1 MGDSSK
7 APVADGPR
15 LAAAV
20 ILVRERAGT
29 DEPGAGQPGGEPGG
43 KPGGEPGGKIE
54 IYVQRR
60 HHKASFMSSA
70 FVFPG
75 GAADP
80 ADRDLRVTAARE
92 LFEEAGV
99 LLGRTPV
106 DADTRAAW
114 RTRLQAGEGTLAA
127 LMSGA
132 GDAFDLDSMRYFA
145 HWITPSQERKRFSAV
160 FYLARMP
167 AGQTATVDDHEMV
180 EGAWVTPDEAL
191 ARAGELRLP
200 PPQIRT
206 FLELR
211 EPARAGMDTLFA
223 EAAFRAAQP
232 HPILPRMAQGTGPGS
247 LMLLLPWDPEYQ
259 SHGVGDALVM
269 PAHHPLAVGP
279 SRFVLE
285 GTTWKHIDAAS
296 SPDAA

>member
-7 APVADGPR
+7 APVTSGPR
-15 LAAAV
+15 LSAAV
-20 ILVRERAGT
+20 ILVRERPEASGQ
-29 DEPGAGQPGGEPGG
+29 PGAGE
-43 KPGGEPGGKIE
+43 IE
-54 IYVQRR
+54 IYLQRR

-80 ADRDLRVTAARE
+80 DDRDLRATAARE

-99 LLGRTPV
+99 LLGCTPV

-114 RTRLQAGEGTLAA
+114 RTRLAGGEGTLAA

-132 GDAFDLDSMRYFA
+132 GDAFDLDALRYFA
-145 HWITPSQERKRFSAV
+145 HWITPSIEPKRFSAV

-167 AGQTATVDDHEMV
+167 AGQTATIDDREMV
-180 EGAWVTPDEAL
+180 DAVWVTPDEAL

-200 PPQIRT
+200 PPQLRT

-211 EPARAGMDTLFA
+211 EAARAGMDALFA

-232 HPILPRMAQGTGPGS
+232 HPILPRMAQGSDAGN
-247 LMLLLPWDPEYQ
+247 LVLLLPWDPEYQ
-259 SHGVGDALVM
+259 SRGVGDALVM

>member
-20 ILVRERAGT
+20 ILVRPRPET
-29 DEPGAGQPGGEPGG
+29 GEL
-43 KPGGEPGGKIE
+43 EV
-54 IYVQRR
+54 YLQRR
-60 HHKASFMSSA
+60 NQRASFMSNA

-80 ADRDLRVTAARE
+80 TDRDLRVTAARE

-106 DADTRAAW
+106 PADTRAAW
-114 RTRLQAGEGTLAA
+114 RTRLQGGEGTLAG

-132 GDAFDLDSMRYFA
+132 GDAFDLDGLRYFA
-145 HWITPSQERKRFSAV
+145 HWITPSAERKRFSAV

-167 AGQTATVDDHEMV
+167 AGQTATVDDREMV
-180 EGAWVTPDEAL
+180 DAVWVTPDEAL

-200 PPQIRT
+200 PPQLRT

-211 EPARAGMDTLFA
+211 EPARAGMDALFA

-232 HPILPRMAQGTGPGS
+232 HPILPRMAQGTGEGQIT
-247 LMLLLPWDPEYQ
+247 LLLPWDPEYQ
-259 SHGVGDALVM
+259 SRGMGEALGV
-269 PAHHPLAVGP
+269 PAHHPLAFGP

-296 SPDAA
+296 SPDAG

>member
-7 APVADGPR
+7 APVANVPR
-15 LAAAV
+15 LSAAV
-20 ILVRERAGT
+20 ILVRER
-29 DEPGAGQPGGEPGG
+29 
-43 KPGGEPGGKIE
+43 GGEPGGKIE
-54 IYVQRR
+54 IYLQRR
-60 HHKASFMSSA
+60 HPKASFMSSA

-80 ADRDLRVTAARE
+80 DDRDLRVTAGRE

-99 LLGRTPV
+99 LLGRTPG

-114 RTRLQAGEGTLAA
+114 RAQLAAGEGTLAA

-132 GDAFDLDSMRYFA
+132 GDAFDLDALRFFA
-145 HWITPSQERKRFSAV
+145 HWITPSIEPKRFSTV

-167 AGQTATVDDHEMV
+167 AGQTATIDEREMV
-180 EGAWVTPDEAL
+180 DAVWVTPDEAL

-200 PPQIRT
+200 PPQLRT
-206 FLELR
+206 FLEIR
-211 EPARAGMDTLFA
+211 EAARAGMDALFA
-223 EAAFRAAQP
+223 EAACRAAQP
-232 HPILPRMAQGTGPGS
+232 HPILPRAVQGSEPGN
-247 LMLLLPWDPEYQ
+247 LVLLLPWDPEYL
-259 SHGVGDALVM
+259 SHGTGDALVM
-269 PAHHPLAVGP
+269 PAHHRLAVGP

-296 SPDAA
+296 SPGVA

>member
-7 APVADGPR
+7 APATSVPR
-15 LAAAV
+15 LSAAV
-20 ILVRERAGT
+20 ILVRERAGA
-29 DEPGAGQPGGEPGG
+29 GAPGGEPSAG
-43 KPGGEPGGKIE
+43 IE
-54 IYVQRR
+54 IYLQRR

-75 GAADP
+75 GTADP
-80 ADRDLRVTAARE
+80 DDRDLRVTAGRE

-99 LLGRTPV
+99 LLGRSPV
-106 DADTRAAW
+106 DADTRASW
-114 RTRLQAGEGTLAA
+114 RTRLAAGEGTLAA

-132 GDAFDLDSMRYFA
+132 GDAFDLDALRYFA
-145 HWITPSQERKRFSAV
+145 HWITPSIEPRRFSAV

-167 AGQTATVDDHEMV
+167 AGQTATIDDREMV
-180 EGAWVTPDEAL
+180 DAVWVTPDEAL

-200 PPQIRT
+200 PPQLRT
-206 FLELR
+206 FVELR
-211 EPARAGMDTLFA
+211 EAARAGMDALFA

-232 HPILPRMAQGTGPGS
+232 HPILPRMAQGSDAGN
-247 LMLLLPWDPEYQ
+247 LVLLLPWDPEYQ

-269 PAHHPLAVGP
+269 PARHPLAVGP

-296 SPDAA
+296 SPGAA